1 MNVQPMGAPSDSA
14 RLARIRDQFR
24 GVAPAQWSRVYDG
37 AGCFVEAR
45 GEMGERSAI
54 ARFDAAASEDEIA
67 LICEAPDHI
76 GFLLGLLDRAIA
88 RLRPPPARPDSRGEA
103 MAENAKNFAAECA
116 IKCGEPAFRVFLE
129 DRHGLERPL
138 TDERVAQKV
147 RGLLGVVS
155 RRDLNDSERA
165 AEAWRRLRGEYDAW
179 RRAGR

>member
-1 MNVQPMGAPSDSA
+1 MSALTESA
-14 RLARIRDQFR
+14 RLARIRDQLHA
-24 GVAPAQWSRVYDG
+24 VAPAQWSRVYDG
-37 AGCFVEAR
+37 AGCFVEAL
-45 GEMGERSAI
+45 GPMGEFSPI
-54 ARFDAAASEDEIA
+54 ARFDPGADEDEIA

-76 GFLLGLLDRAIA
+76 GFLLDLVDRAIV
-88 RLRPPPARPDSRGEA
+88 RLRPSQALAPESRGEA
-103 MAENAKNFAAECA
+103 AARGSRNFAAECA
-116 IKCGEPAFRVFLE
+116 MKCGEPAFRVFLE

-165 AEAWRRLRGEYDAW
+165 AEAWRRLRAEYDAW

>member
-1 MNVQPMGAPSDSA
+1 MTTDRSA
-14 RLARIRDQFR
+14 RLARIRDQLR
-24 GVAPAQWSRVYDG
+24 AVAPAQWSRVYDG

-45 GEMGERSAI
+45 GPMGELSPI
-54 ARFDAAASEDEIA
+54 TRFDAGASEDEIA

-76 GFLLGLLDRAIA
+76 GFLLDLVDRAIA
-88 RLRPPPARPDSRGEA
+88 RLRPPDARPAEARGEA
-103 MAENAKNFAAECA
+103 MAQDCKNFAAECA

-129 DRHGLERPL
+129 ERHGLERPL

-147 RGLLGVVS
+147 RGLLGVAS

-165 AEAWRRLRGEYDAW
+165 AEAWRRLRAEYDAW